1 MKATIICILKA
12 YVKYTDKCCWWVG
25 RFSMYMIFLM
35 IAILLYS
42 AVSKNFS
49 MPAIWTL
56 EFSQFLMVAY
66 FILGGPYSMQL
77 GEHVRMDLLYAEW
90 SDKTR
95 YYIETIT
102 IFCLL
107 VYLVILLYGSVSS
120 TIYAISFGERNY
132 SAWRPYMWPIKVI
145 ITFGLFLM
153 LLQTISIFIR
163 MQFARAVAK
172 EEGDI

>member
-1 MKATIICILKA
+1 MMKIIQA
-12 YVKYTDKCCWWVG
+12 YVKYTDTLCWWIG
-25 RFSMYMIFLM
+25 RFAMYLIFVM

-42 AVSKNFS
+42 AVSKSFS
-49 MPAIWTL
+49 VPAIWTL

-95 YYIETIT
+95 YRIECMT

-107 VYLVILLYGSVSS
+107 VYISILLYGSVSS
-120 TIYAISFGERNY
+120 TLYAIEFGERNY

-145 ITFGLFLM
+145 ITVGIFLM
-153 LLQTISIFIR
+153 LLQTLSIFCKMLI
-163 MQFARAVAK
+163 QKHVDV
-172 EEGDI
+172 EERDV